1 MKTKIL
7 YLISLSLIFASCSKL
22 EQVEVSDN
30 TSTGHLDAF
39 IKKSK
44 TATEEIKSSGVDV
57 EKTTKLVLA
66 MEQFKNS
73 YPDEYKAI
81 DGETNGWEIAKKLKR
96 SKAFAGISS
105 DYGLDI
111 KSIHY
116 IEREGI

>member
-1 MKTKIL
+1 
-7 YLISLSLIFASCSKL
+7 
-22 EQVEVSDN
+22 
-30 TSTGHLDAF
+30 
-39 IKKSK
+39 
-44 TATEEIKSSGVDV
+44 
-57 EKTTKLVLA
+57 

-81 DGETNGWEIAKKLKR
+81 EGETNGWEIAKKLKR